1 MDQALQIIEP
11 DLRIRILGHGR
22 TVPGAP
28 ISNAD
33 ILARH
38 PKTRGQP
45 QSVLESL
52 GKRLEARFG
61 IGHRY
66 LARLPGQAP
75 DAPGEP
81 GEPAAPGEPGEPA
94 EHGAQEETSET
105 LALRAARRAVA
116 GHPDTAIGALVHGTT
131 TTSRYTGSQ
140 APAMLAALGSHAA
153 GYEMKAGCSTSLA
166 SLHLA
171 FSLLSM
177 GHGNVL
183 VSCAETLSKVIH
195 PDLRETWFVL
205 ADGGAAVWMERDEDA
220 PDFDVRRLLY
230 HTDGRFVDM
239 YTTRGKL
246 PPSREALEA
255 GGYALFGDGVALREQ
270 ALRRY
275 RMMLDCMF
283 PGGAGLDRIRWLIP
297 HQINR
302 GIIDTLYRDT
312 PLRAEMVWSARE
324 HGNLGGTSVLFSL
337 AEALEQDLFRPG
349 DEVLLM
355 SVGGGLS
362 FAMQHWVRR

>member
-1 MDQALQIIEP
+1 MDQALNIIEP

-22 TVPGAP
+22 AVPGAP
-28 ISNAD
+28 VSNVD

-45 QSVLESL
+45 RAVLEGL

-66 LARLPGQAP
+66 LARLPGEPGTP
-75 DAPGEP
+75 DAQ
-81 GEPAAPGEPGEPA
+81 AAPPA
-94 EHGAQEETSET
+94 ETAETEDTSET

-116 GHPDTAIGALVHGTT
+116 GHPATAIGALVHGTT

-140 APAMLAALGSHAA
+140 APAILAALGSHAA

-205 ADGGAAVWMERDEDA
+205 ADGGAAVWMERDDDT
-220 PDFDVRRLLY
+220 PDFDIRRLLY

-239 YTTRGKL
+239 YTTHGKL

-255 GGYALFGDGVALREQ
+255 GGYALFGDGAALREQ

-275 RMMLDCMF
+275 RVMLDHMF
-283 PGGAGLDRIRWLIP
+283 PGGAGLDRIRWLVP
-297 HQINR
+297 HQVNR